1 MAKTPFV
8 FRFMGSYRDNHI
20 LSEDSMDWL
29 QTSEAEI
36 KEEYANKSLDI
47 LSVM

>member
-8 FRFMGSYRDNHI
+8 FRFMGSYKDTYI

-29 QTSEAEI
+29 QTDIEEII
-36 KEEYANKSLDI
+36 KEVVPK
-47 LSVM
+47 